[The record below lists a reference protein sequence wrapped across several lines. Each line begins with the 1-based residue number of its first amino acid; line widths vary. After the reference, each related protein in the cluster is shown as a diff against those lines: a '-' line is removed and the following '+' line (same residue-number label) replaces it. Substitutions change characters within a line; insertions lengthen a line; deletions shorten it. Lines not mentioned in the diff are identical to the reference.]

1 MDVDDQNDDTLDEG
15 KNAKAYAGSAGNNA
29 QDANDEIEMLD
40 ETEQDEFQIIEAYL
54 PPFWNKSSRKNVTCE
69 RRHPYSK

>member
-40 ETEQDEFQIIEAYL
+40 ETEQDEFQI
-54 PPFWNKSSRKNVTCE
+54 N
-69 RRHPYSK
+69 